1 VRILSVAAYISAD
14 GSYGGPVSVA
24 LDQAEALRAAGHE
37 VTVAAGWDGV
47 AAPSSS
53 ATLRLFR
60 ARKPLRQ
67 SFIGLVAPGL
77 PAWVLRHAREFD
89 VVHVHV
95 TRDLVTLPAAGAARR
110 RGVPVVLQTHG
121 MIRPDPSRLQG
132 LIDVLLTRRVF
143 RGTGAFLAL
152 TPHEEDDL
160 GALRVDAGRVHRI
173 DNGVP
178 AAAASATPPGDAPL
192 VLYSSR
198 LADRKRPGAF
208 VAAAEIVHRV
218 RPDAR
223 FELWGP
229 DGGELEAVRADI
241 AARGLTGVCAYRGAA
256 PVDQARAHLA
266 DASVFVLPSVA
277 EPFPMALLE
286 AFSAGLPAVI
296 TDRTGLSPVARETG
310 AARVTDGSPE
320 EIAAQILRLLDEPGL
335 WTETA
340 AAARTLAEQR
350 FTMSRIAA
358 RLVEVYRT
366 AIDGPGS

>member
-1 VRILSVAAYISAD
+1 MRILSVAAYLSGD

-24 LDQAEALRAAGHE
+24 LDQADALQTAGHE
-37 VTVAAGWDGV
+37 VTLAAGWDGV
-47 AAPSSS
+47 VQPSSS
-53 ATLRLFR
+53 ARLRLFR

-67 SFIGLVAPGL
+67 SFAGLVAPGL
-77 PAWVLRHAREFD
+77 PAWVMRHAREFD

-95 TRDLVTLPAAGAARR
+95 TRDLVTLPAAEAARL

-121 MIRPDPSRLQG
+121 QIRPQASRFQRL
-132 LIDVLLTRRVF
+132 LDVLLTRRLF

-160 GALRVDAGRVHRI
+160 RALQVDDARVHRI

-178 AAAASATPPGDAPL
+178 AAAGSATPPGDAPL

-208 VAAAEIVHRV
+208 VAAAGIVHRA

-229 DGGELEAVRADI
+229 DGGELAAVQADI
-241 AARGLTGVCAYRGAA
+241 ADRGLTGVCAYRGAA
-256 PVDQARAHLA
+256 SVDQARAHLA

-320 EIAAQILRLLDEPGL
+320 EIASEVLRLLDDPAC
-335 WTETA
+335 WAATATA
-340 AAARTLAEQR
+340 ARSLAEQR
-350 FTMSRIAA
+350 FTMPRIAE
-358 RLVEVYRT
+358 RLTGVYR
-366 AIDGPGS
+366 AAGAGS